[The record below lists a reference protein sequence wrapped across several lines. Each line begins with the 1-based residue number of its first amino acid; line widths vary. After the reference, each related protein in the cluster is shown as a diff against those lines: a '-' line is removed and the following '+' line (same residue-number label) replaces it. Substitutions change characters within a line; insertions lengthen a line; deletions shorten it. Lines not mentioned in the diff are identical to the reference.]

1 MPIETIAGE
10 PFNIRFDGP
19 ADAPVLML
27 SNSLGTN
34 LSMWDPQI
42 AEWAKAFR
50 ILRYDSRGHGLS
62 VATDRSFGIDRLG
75 QDALAILDHFGIE
88 KTHWCGVSKGGMV
101 GQWLATNARERMG
114 RVVLANTAAHMGPP
128 SLWNDRIDIARSRG
142 MAALVPGVLER
153 WFSPRF
159 RETEPATVVKVSEML
174 TTTPAI
180 GYATCCAAIRDM
192 DQRETIRSIANPVLV
207 IIGKLDPATPPAAG
221 HLIADA
227 IAGSRTVELNAAHL
241 SNLEQP
247 EAFTGAV
254 LDFLKA

>member
-1 MPIETIAGE
+1 MAIETIAGE
-10 PFNIRFDGP
+10 PFNTRFDGP

-42 AEWAKAFR
+42 AEWTKHFR
-50 ILRYDSRGHGLS
+50 VLRYDSRGHGLS
-62 VATDRSFGIDRLG
+62 TATDQPFQIDRLG

-88 KTHWCGVSKGGMV
+88 KAHWCGVSKGGMV
-101 GQWLATNARERMG
+101 GQWLATHARDRMG
-114 RVVLANTAAHMGPP
+114 RLVLANTAAHMGPP
-128 SLWNDRIDIARSRG
+128 SLWNDRIDIVRSRG
-142 MAALVPGVLER
+142 MAAIVQGVLER

-159 RETEPATVVKVSEML
+159 RERDPETVARVSEML

-192 DQRETIRSIANPVLV
+192 DQREAIRSIANPVLV
-207 IIGKLDPATPPAAG
+207 IIGKVDPATPPAAG
-221 HLIADA
+221 HLIAEA
-227 IAGSRTVELNAAHL
+227 IPGSRTVELDAAHL

-247 EAFTGAV
+247 KAFTGAV
-254 LDFLKA
+254 LDFLNA